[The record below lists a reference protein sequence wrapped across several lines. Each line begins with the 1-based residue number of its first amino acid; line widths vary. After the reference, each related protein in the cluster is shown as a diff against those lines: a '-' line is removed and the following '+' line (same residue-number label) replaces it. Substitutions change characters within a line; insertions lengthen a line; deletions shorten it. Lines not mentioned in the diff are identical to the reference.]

1 MAPETIRLVPETSTT
16 SQVQTNI
23 NTLFVA
29 IDNLHKARDARV
41 SQHQNERIAVIQSAA
56 TDFKLTADAARA
68 VQRQAELQNHET
80 KFNGD
85 IAAID
90 YMSEKIEERRAEL
103 GYSNPGE
110 MIAVLTERIEE
121 LERRSEETETKQEE
135 CESEIKKLQQ
145 MKHKLENMIKA
156 GQVPQATQP
165 PQTPQPQVQ
174 PPQTRRPPRTRRR

>member
-41 SQHQNERIAVIQSAA
+41 SQYQNERRAIIQSAA
-56 TDFKLTADAARA
+56 SDFKHTADAARA

-90 YMSEKIEERRAEL
+90 YMSEKIEERRTEL
-103 GYSNPGE
+103 GYSNSGE
-110 MIAVLTERIEE
+110 MIAVLTERIKE
-121 LERRSEETETKQEE
+121 LERRCEATETEQGEF
-135 CESEIKKLQQ
+135 ESEIKKLQQ
-145 MKHKLENMIKA
+145 MKHKLENMMKA
-156 GQVPQATQP
+156 RQVPQTTQQ
-165 PQTPQPQVQ
+165 PQT
-174 PPQTRRPPRTRRR
+174 T

>member
-1 MAPETIRLVPETSTT
+1 MAPETIRLVSETSTP
-16 SQVQTNI
+16 QVQTDI

-41 SQHQNERIAVIQSAA
+41 SQHQKERTAIIQSAA
-56 TDFKLTADAARA
+56 SDFKLTADAARA

-90 YMSEKIEERRAEL
+90 YMSEKIEERRTEL

-121 LERRSEETETKQEE
+121 LERRSEATESEQEE
-135 CESEIKKLQQ
+135 LEGEIKKLQQ

-156 GQVPQATQP
+156 RQVPQTTQP
-165 PQTPQPQVQ
+165 PQTTQQPQAQ
-174 PPQTRRPPRTRRR
+174 QPQTRRPPRTRRR

>member
-1 MAPETIRLVPETSTT
+1 MAPETIRLVAETSTT
-16 SQVQTNI
+16 SQVQTTI

-29 IDNLHKARDARV
+29 IDSLHKARDTRV
-41 SQHQNERIAVIQSAA
+41 SQYQNERIAVIQSAA

-110 MIAVLTERIEE
+110 MIAVLTERIQE
-121 LERRSEETETKQEE
+121 LERRSEETETKQDEF
-135 CESEIKKLQQ
+135 ESEIKKLQQ
-145 MKHKLENMIKA
+145 MKHKLENMMKA
-156 GQVPQATQP
+156 GQVPQTTQL
-165 PQTPQPQVQ
+165 PQTPPPQVQ
-174 PPQTRRPPRTRRR
+174 QPQTRRPPRKRR